1 MDRPHLTR
9 HWRTALVA
17 IALVAATAGGA
28 GARAVYDADN
38 ARRVGGWTHPQMSSM
53 SIPPQAAH
61 LQGTASM
68 ADSGPSLGPGNS
80 EFDSSSLAVSF
91 VVPRDH
97 DPARPLTMRVSY
109 IENSPGACAWMV
121 AADGLE
127 GPDGPNTVPNVHNG
141 GWTVPGQTDYD
152 GPISVPAGAGS
163 AHVATLVWPFDDAP
177 GMFITFKLTRQSG
190 HASDTCGSVQVTGLR
205 LSY

>member
-28 GARAVYDADN
+28 GARAVYDAEN
-38 ARRVGGWTHPQMSSM
+38 ARRVGGWTHPQMSTM

-61 LQGTASM
+61 LQGSASM
-68 ADSGPSLGPGNS
+68 SGSGPFLGPGAN
-80 EFDSSSLAVSF
+80 EFDTATATVSF

-97 DPARPLTMRVSY
+97 DPAKPLTMRVSY
-109 IENSPGACAWMV
+109 MESSPGACTWM
-121 AADGLE
+121 ANAEGIE
-127 GPDGPNTVPNVHNG
+127 GPDGPNNVDNVHNG
-141 GWTVPGQTDYD
+141 GWALPGTMSFT
-152 GPISVPAGAGS
+152 GPISVAAGAGS
-163 AHVATLVWPFDDAP
+163 AHAATFRWPYNDDP
-177 GMFITFKLTRQSG
+177 GMFIGFRLTRLGG

-205 LSY
+205 VQY